1 MLFLTWQGSIIL
13 SERGELLELKLTNGI
28 EEKPIRSWHRPF
40 LTLPACHQMTWCWVR
55 KGYCSKMVSKVSMS
69 TKVEIVSGYSQSVI
83 LLALFC
89 TDTREAQPT
98 RV

>member
-40 LTLPACHQMTWCWVR
+40 LTLPACHQMTWCWVLSC
-55 KGYCSKMVSKVSMS
+55 G
-69 TKVEIVSGYSQSVI
+69 
-83 LLALFC
+83 LAWWYGGRQTMAPEPSRGPEC
-89 TDTREAQPT
+89 
-98 RV
+98 